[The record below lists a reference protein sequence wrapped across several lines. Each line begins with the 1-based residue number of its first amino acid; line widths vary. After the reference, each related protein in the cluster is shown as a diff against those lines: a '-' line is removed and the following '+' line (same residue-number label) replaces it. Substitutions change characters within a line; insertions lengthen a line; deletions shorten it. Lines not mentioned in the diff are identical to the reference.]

1 MLTCIIVLL
10 LISVGLNIFNTYKLE
25 KISKD
30 DPFHYSSSGLSSPP
44 NNYFYK
50 NTPNYQDS
58 MMGMEEIQD
67 MDTGPT
73 NGMRRTMQSNMNGLQ
88 GALPDMAA
96 NLGGS
101 RGMDL
106 RDRKPHPGMGP
117 PGMGPP
123 GMGPPGMGPPGMG
136 PPGMGPP
143 GIESSGIEPFA
154 QSPAEMYRRFNSR

>member
-1 MLTCIIVLL
+1 MDTNIMLTCIIVLL
-10 LISVGLNIFNTYKLE
+10 LISVGLSIFNTYKIE
-25 KISKD
+25 QISND
-30 DPFHYSSSGLSSPP
+30 NPFHTSNSGLSPSP
-44 NNYFYK
+44 NNYVYK
-50 NTPNYQDS
+50 NIPNYQDS

-88 GALPDMAA
+88 GALPDMAV
-96 NLGGS
+96 NLGGT

-106 RDRKPHPGMGP
+106 RDKKRDPGMGLPGMGPPGMGHPGMGP

-123 GMGPPGMGPPGMG
+123 I
-136 PPGMGPP
+136 
-143 GIESSGIEPFA
+143 IESSSIETFA